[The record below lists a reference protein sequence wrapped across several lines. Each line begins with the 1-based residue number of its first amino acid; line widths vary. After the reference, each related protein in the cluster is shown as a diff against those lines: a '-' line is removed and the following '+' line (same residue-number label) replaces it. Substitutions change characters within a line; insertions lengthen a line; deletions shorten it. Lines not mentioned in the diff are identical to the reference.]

1 MQNMNFDEEKA
12 REIEDQILLEQR
24 DVRFETKEYT
34 IELFVNKYSEGLD
47 TDDNELFIPDYQRD
61 DVWDDKTKS
70 RFIES
75 LLMGLPIPYIFT
87 SDVENEDESLNGR
100 IEVIDGSQRLRT
112 LYQFIKGDFL
122 LSNLTVLSK
131 LNGHSFNNL
140 LPSRKRRFLRHPIR
154 VIELISTKEEVRR
167 ELFERINSG
176 TEKLNIMEI
185 RRGSNIGDTRF
196 YKEVVLECSTNSIFI
211 NLTPMSL
218 SREKRREREEMAAR
232 FFAYLNN
239 YQNFK
244 HFVHEFVTD
253 YFESQLNIT
262 DIEITKNIN
271 EFNGMLDFV
280 FKYFPLG
287 FKKSKMSNLV
297 PRVRFESISVGTA
310 LALRENPD
318 IIPDTSEIEKWVV
331 SDEFSKLTTSDG
343 SNSPKRVKDRI
354 EFVKNKLLGK

>member
-1 MQNMNFDEEKA
+1 MQNMNFDEGKA
-12 REIEDQILLEQR
+12 REIDDQILLEQR

-34 IELFVNKYSEGLD
+34 IELFVSKYSEGLD
-47 TDDNELFIPDYQRD
+47 KDKNELFIPDYQRD

-112 LYQFIKGDFL
+112 LHQFIKEDFL
-122 LSNLTVLSK
+122 LSDLTVLNK
-131 LNGHSFNNL
+131 LNGCSFNDL

-176 TEKLNIMEI
+176 IEKLNIMEI

-196 YKEVVLECSTNSIFI
+196 YREVVLTCSTNPIFI
-211 NLTPMSL
+211 KLTPMSL
-218 SREKRREREEMAAR
+218 SREKRREREEMVAR

-253 YFESQLNIT
+253 YFESQSDIT
-262 DIEITKNIN
+262 DIEITRNIN
-271 EFNGMLDFV
+271 EFERMLNFV
-280 FKYFPLG
+280 YKYFPLG
-287 FKKSKMSNLV
+287 FRKSERSNLV

-310 LALRENPD
+310 LALKKKPNLA
-318 IIPDTSEIEKWVV
+318 ISKIKKWVV

-343 SNSPKRVKDRI
+343 SNSSKRVKERI
-354 EFVKNKLLGK
+354 EFVKNKLLGN